1 LFAEEAIMRTIAL
14 VAIALAGMSLNTKTQ
29 SSRWQRLADIQ
40 RCIAC
45 SLSAFLPPSPPA
57 EKATARQDQAR
68 QASTPE
74 THASKGVLTVEG
86 QHACKRVGD

>member
-1 LFAEEAIMRTIAL
+1 MRTIAL

-57 EKATARQDQAR
+57 EKATAREDQAR
-68 QASTPE
+68 QSGTGDG
-74 THASKGVLTVEG
+74 TGHG
-86 QHACKRVGD
+86 QEAANLATRERCAVDV